1 MEEQRQQNQNN
12 NQNQNAAYSYYQPQ
26 YYSVYNNPENERL
39 MQELREKKEKE
50 LRKQEKKEQKKAKK
64 AAGKNGGFMKRLGT
78 LVLSAIVFG
87 VVAGGTM
94 YGINYAGIKL
104 FGEKETVKSEAQA
117 DEDLDKIEDI
127 LDESNSGNPDHI
139 ISSTSDSVVN
149 EADMEEYSNIYDVR
163 GVVKRC
169 MPSVVTIV
177 NTYTAEYSYW
187 GQSYEQEEQS
197 SGTGI
202 IIGQSDTELLLVSNH
217 HVVADADELIITFI
231 DGTTAE
237 AHIKGSDADM
247 DIAVIAISLNTLTQ
261 ETMEAIAIAVLG
273 DSDTLEVGEPA
284 IAIGNA
290 LGYGQSVTTGVI
302 SAVNREL
309 EIEGVMHTLVQTD
322 AAINP
327 GNSGGALLNLN
338 GEVVGI
344 NSNKIG
350 GTTIEGMG
358 YAIPISLVKELIEE
372 LSLKE
377 TLIKVEEGKEGYLG
391 IYGQN
396 VTDDV
401 SSMYEIPIG
410 VYISQVIEDSGAE
423 DAGLRRGDIIV
434 KLNDTT
440 IKSMD
445 DLTGILQYYE
455 AGTTVQ
461 ITIQRKKAG
470 IYQEKVVD
478 LVLGKRSE

>member
-1 MEEQRQQNQNN
+1 
-12 NQNQNAAYSYYQPQ
+12 
-26 YYSVYNNPENERL
+26 
-39 MQELREKKEKE
+39 
-50 LRKQEKKEQKKAKK
+50 
-64 AAGKNGGFMKRLGT
+64 
-78 LVLSAIVFG
+78 
-87 VVAGGTM
+87 
-94 YGINYAGIKL
+94 
-104 FGEKETVKSEAQA
+104 
-117 DEDLDKIEDI
+117 
-127 LDESNSGNPDHI
+127 
-139 ISSTSDSVVN
+139 
-149 EADMEEYSNIYDVR
+149 
-163 GVVKRC
+163 
-169 MPSVVTIV
+169 
-177 NTYTAEYSYW
+177 
-187 GQSYEQEEQS
+187 
-197 SGTGI
+197 
-202 IIGQSDTELLLVSNH
+202 
-217 HVVADADELIITFI
+217 
-231 DGTTAE
+231 
-237 AHIKGSDADM
+237 
-247 DIAVIAISLNTLTQ
+247 
-261 ETMEAIAIAVLG
+261 MEAIAIAVLG
-273 DSDTLEVGEPA
+273 DSDALEVGEPA

-423 DAGLRRGDIIV
+423 AAGLRRGDIIV